1 VRAWSIVPAAI
12 NEREIGT
19 DLVCGEAALII
30 ALLLDKG
37 FNGSAFAAQMA
48 TAGIEVIIPPTR
60 AQRRTMPKPVQRLIA
75 KFRNRAE
82 ASFKEITDQMEL
94 ARNGAHPPSQPL
106 PNLSK
111 FDRFLSQLDGRMGHG
126 KAGSVC
132 AARRARCGTRRHR
145 VHTGIDGVGAGQR

>member
-1 VRAWSIVPAAI
+1 VRTDLGRRIVRAWSIVPAAT

-19 DLVCGEAALII
+19 DLVCGDAAVID

-37 FNGSAFAAQMA
+37 FNGTAFAEQMA

-75 KFRNRAE
+75 KFRNRVE

-94 ARNGAHPPSQPL
+94 ARHGSRCFEGLLTRTAATLAAHTLLLTASPDQ
-106 PNLSK
+106 
-111 FDRFLSQLDGRMGHG
+111 G
-126 KAGSVC
+126 
-132 AARRARCGTRRHR
+132 
-145 VHTGIDGVGAGQR
+145 